1 MDVVYWLHFLAL
13 CSCFAQL
20 GYAMLFVA
28 GLLVC
33 LLLLYAGLFAASL
46 QLLSLSLL
54 FEWLVLLL
62 FCSLMFSLVAWMV
75 GGRLDAALC
84 SLVCWTFCL
93 WYVVDCLGAVEGPP
107 GFSLAWFTLHHLYRM
122 LLLLTAGV
130 GLLELLFT
138 LLLLNG

>member
-20 GYAMLFVA
+20 SYAILFVA
-28 GLLVC
+28 GLSVC
-33 LLLLYAGLFAASL
+33 LLLLYAGLFATSL

-54 FEWLVLLL
+54 LEWLVLLL

-75 GGRLDAALC
+75 GGCLDAALC

-93 WYVVDCLGAVEGPP
+93 WYVVDCLGAAEGPP

-122 LLLLTAGV
+122 LLLLTDGV

>member
-1 MDVVYWLHFLAL
+1 
-13 CSCFAQL
+13 
-20 GYAMLFVA
+20 MLFIT
-28 GLLVC
+28 GLLVS

-54 FEWLVLLL
+54 LEWLVLLL
-62 FCSLMFSLVAWMV
+62 FYSLMFSPVAWMV

-84 SLVCWTFCL
+84 SLVCWIFCL
-93 WYVVDCLGAVEGPP
+93 WYVVDCLGAAEGPL
-107 GFSLAWFTLHHLYRM
+107 GFFLACFTLHHLYRM

>member
-84 SLVCWTFCL
+84 NLVCWTFCL